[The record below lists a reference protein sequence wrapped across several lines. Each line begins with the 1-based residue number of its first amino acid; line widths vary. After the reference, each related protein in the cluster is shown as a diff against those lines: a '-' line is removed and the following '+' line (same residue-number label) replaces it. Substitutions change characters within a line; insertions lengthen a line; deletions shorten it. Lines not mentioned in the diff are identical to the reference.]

1 MMQIHSLFF
10 RFVFLALLGCPSVL
24 AAPPK
29 AKLPAPVKLIFG
41 VAPQQAVTELARI
54 WTPFLGYLSRK
65 TGYSFQFRS
74 ATDVST
80 FERRIAVGEYDFAYY
95 NPLLYA
101 TSREIGYQAIAKERD
116 TRLTGIVVV
125 PKESPHQDLKD
136 IDGATVAFPA
146 PTAFAA
152 AVLPQMMARK
162 IGINITPKYVSSHES
177 VYRTVA
183 QGLYPAGGGI
193 VKTFENVEP
202 AVQDKLRILWKSQA
216 YTAHPVAAHPR
227 VPPHVAQRVLDALA
241 AMEKDPEGLAML
253 KLANFK
259 GFVAARDSDYDDIR
273 ALNVNINQSGA
284 VEYGKK

>member
-1 MMQIHSLFF
+1 MHLYSLFF

-29 AKLPAPVKLIFG
+29 AKPQAPVKLIFG

-74 ATDVST
+74 ATDVTT
-80 FERRIAVGEYDFAYY
+80 FERRIAAGEYDFAYY

-101 TSREIGYQAIAKERD
+101 TSRESGYQAIAKEKN
-116 TRLTGIVVV
+116 TKLTGIVVV
-125 PKESPHQDLKD
+125 PKESPYRDLKD

-162 IGINITPKYVSSHES
+162 IGINIVPKYVSSHES

-183 QGLYPAGGGI
+183 HGLYPAGGGI
-193 VKTFENVEP
+193 IKTFENVEP
-202 AVQDKLRILWKSQA
+202 AVRDQLRILWTSQA

-227 VPPHVAQRVLDALA
+227 IPPHVAQRVLDALM
-241 AMEKDPEGLAML
+241 AMEKDPEGQAML
-253 KLANFK
+253 KMTNFK
-259 GFVAARDSDYDDIR
+259 GFVPAKDSDYDDIR
-273 ALNVNINQSGA
+273 ALNVNISQSGA